1 MEEAPPPLSLRAF
14 CALAPSFSAISRS
27 TGMSSSVPVAGDA
40 ISGSVAVI
48 WQRRAPGARR
58 PPACA
63 ASDGDAAGSVTGSTA
78 GTAKARRLFSP
89 AFASLL
95 RVGSAT
101 QSSRTAARIPAPRV
115 SGRQGISSCECNFT
129 LWRNFPVGKAILDYN
144 NGRLARS
151 SGATLLTQ
159 RCLRCCLSWR
169 TSCPSPRLS
178 KTARSRNLIFRR
190 PTSPCPSTVL
200 SQQEPSMHATC
211 DNRSPPAASANT
223 AAWWSIITS
232 PCCKPC
238 RPKNTAGS

>member
-144 NGRLARS
+144 NGRLAPMR
-151 SGATLLTQ
+151 GYAAYAAML
-159 RCLRCCLSWR
+159 
-169 TSCPSPRLS
+169 
-178 KTARSRNLIFRR
+178 
-190 PTSPCPSTVL
+190 TVL
-200 SQQEPSMHATC
+200 LVLAHFVPLSSAQQDGSLPQSHLSQADKSMSEHGSQPTGAFHACFLRQQIPTRC
-211 DNRSPPAASANT
+211 
-223 AAWWSIITS
+223 
-232 PCCKPC
+232 
-238 RPKNTAGS
+238 